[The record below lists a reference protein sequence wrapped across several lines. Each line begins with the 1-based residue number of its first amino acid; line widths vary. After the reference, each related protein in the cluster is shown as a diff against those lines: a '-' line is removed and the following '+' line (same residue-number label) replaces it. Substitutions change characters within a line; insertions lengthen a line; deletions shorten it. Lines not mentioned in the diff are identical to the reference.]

1 MPAKATIADDMSII
15 GDPCIREAEVW
26 KMLRRHGIVSA
37 SAYRLGRSR
46 LSCIACIFGNPDQW
60 ASMRHL
66 APDWFERIDTYE
78 DGFGRSIQRRHGSP
92 DLARLALEHAWG
104 EPVLMRPSVWTMP
117 AGAFGDGSGPS

>member
-1 MPAKATIADDMSII
+1 MSAKATIADDMSII

-26 KMLRRHGIVSA
+26 KMLRRLGIVSTP
-37 SAYRLGRSR
+37 AYRLGRSR

-78 DGFGRSIQRRHGSP
+78 DGFGRSIQRRHGIGVPADRSRP
-92 DLARLALEHAWG
+92 RQALVDPRARPPCARARLG
-104 EPVLMRPSVWTMP
+104 
-117 AGAFGDGSGPS
+117 